1 MDVPEASD
9 ACASVLETVE
19 ASLIADRGF
28 LETVL
33 TGVIAKG
40 HVLLEDVPGTGK
52 TLTARSVATALGL
65 SFSRVQF
72 TPDLLP
78 TDVTGSNVYNE
89 RDRSFEFREGPIFAN
104 VVLADEINRA
114 PPKTQ
119 SALLEAMEEEQ
130 VTVDGTTHHLPDP
143 FFVIAT
149 QNPVESEGSLH
160 PDETVYLDGELR
172 TARDAIAH
180 AEREGE
186 LVHDGPDTRMYA
198 VDATTQTLEPD
209 ARLVEREAMV
219 YETDYEGRIYRV
231 RTKTG
236 REVRVSGN
244 HPFLVNRAGTIQWV
258 EARDLDE
265 DDHLVAPDRL
275 GSVDEPFPTHEE
287 TIGSLAEEFTVVR
300 RETVDRLAE
309 TIDGGDEDRLDRD
322 DIDSLRVVL
331 GWSKRELADRAGV
344 NYDRVLNHLDGAAT
358 DVGGDL
364 SAALREGANG
374 LARGDHVEA
383 FRPHRFERG
392 PTDAE
397 AGFLLGFVLSDGHY
411 TDGSVAIYQ
420 SNHPDQFDRW
430 VDLVSDLG
438 FDVKLRE
445 LRGGREAKVD
455 SKPFVRY
462 LETRYG
468 LDDPMSVLAAPEPF
482 RRAFLE
488 IFLLAESHYDAEHRR
503 ITFTQKD
510 RDVTNLIAH
519 LLLQFEIR
527 PWVKDRGRVYR
538 IEIQGEDVA
547 TYLEEFTWPGQA
559 PDVDS
564 FRSSHRVTPV
574 DTDELRTIIEALGVD
589 RDGAFGDR
597 EWYQSYRMARG
608 GRDRMTEA
616 SLRCFLEDVETE
628 LTSRESADVR
638 SQALTDL
645 GAAARESGIAITDV
659 ADATGLS
666 RHRVWQSYEGDAAP
680 DSAVQFVSDV
690 RERRTR
696 LARRHIE
703 RLRGLVSGDVFY
715 DRVVEIEAEPYE
727 GRVIGLSVPETHN
740 YLAGL
745 GACGISHN
753 TFPLP
758 EAQVD
763 RFAVKTAVGYP
774 DEEGE
779 VELLRRRAARSERS
793 PSPSPVL
800 EPEQVLAL
808 RETPETVRVE
818 EDLLRY
824 MASVARATRRDRRV
838 SVGVSPR
845 GTQRLFEAAR
855 ARAVLAGREYVT
867 PDDVKRVAQPVLA
880 HRLVLTPDAKVED
893 VRKRDVIEYVLS
905 EVAVPTL

>member
-130 VTVDGTTHHLPDP
+130 VTVDGTTHHLPEP

-149 QNPVESEGSLH
+149 QNPVESEG
-160 PDETVYLDGELR
+160 
-172 TARDAIAH
+172 
-180 AEREGE
+180 
-186 LVHDGPDTRMYA
+186 
-198 VDATTQTLEPD
+198 
-209 ARLVEREAMV
+209 
-219 YETDYEGRIYRV
+219 
-231 RTKTG
+231 
-236 REVRVSGN
+236 
-244 HPFLVNRAGTIQWV
+244 
-258 EARDLDE
+258 
-265 DDHLVAPDRL
+265 
-275 GSVDEPFPTHEE
+275 
-287 TIGSLAEEFTVVR
+287 
-300 RETVDRLAE
+300 
-309 TIDGGDEDRLDRD
+309 
-322 DIDSLRVVL
+322 
-331 GWSKRELADRAGV
+331 
-344 NYDRVLNHLDGAAT
+344 
-358 DVGGDL
+358 
-364 SAALREGANG
+364 
-374 LARGDHVEA
+374 
-383 FRPHRFERG
+383 
-392 PTDAE
+392 
-397 AGFLLGFVLSDGHY
+397 
-411 TDGSVAIYQ
+411 
-420 SNHPDQFDRW
+420 
-430 VDLVSDLG
+430 
-438 FDVKLRE
+438 
-445 LRGGREAKVD
+445 
-455 SKPFVRY
+455 
-462 LETRYG
+462 
-468 LDDPMSVLAAPEPF
+468 
-482 RRAFLE
+482 
-488 IFLLAESHYDAEHRR
+488 
-503 ITFTQKD
+503 
-510 RDVTNLIAH
+510 
-519 LLLQFEIR
+519 
-527 PWVKDRGRVYR
+527 
-538 IEIQGEDVA
+538 
-547 TYLEEFTWPGQA
+547 
-559 PDVDS
+559 
-564 FRSSHRVTPV
+564 
-574 DTDELRTIIEALGVD
+574 
-589 RDGAFGDR
+589 
-597 EWYQSYRMARG
+597 
-608 GRDRMTEA
+608 
-616 SLRCFLEDVETE
+616 
-628 LTSRESADVR
+628 
-638 SQALTDL
+638 
-645 GAAARESGIAITDV
+645 
-659 ADATGLS
+659 
-666 RHRVWQSYEGDAAP
+666 
-680 DSAVQFVSDV
+680 
-690 RERRTR
+690 
-696 LARRHIE
+696 
-703 RLRGLVSGDVFY
+703 
-715 DRVVEIEAEPYE
+715 
-727 GRVIGLSVPETHN
+727 
-740 YLAGL
+740 
-745 GACGISHN
+745 

-774 DEEGE
+774 DEDGE